1 MKAACIKECGV
12 LIPSSDRMLV
22 KGRDNMNKKNL
33 LLSVALSGTML
44 MSNGITALTAQNAV
58 YSPGVTVEKNTNPD
72 CDAAYTATFVYEDKE
87 ARDAERVT
95 VSGNFQFYSLNDP
108 VVKNYEKQMILPE
121 PRFTVL
127 MTMIRI
133 TQCSM

>member
-58 YSPGVTVEKNTNPD
+58 YSPGVTVEKILIQTGMPIIPQPLFMK
-72 CDAAYTATFVYEDKE
+72 TKMHVTQKE
-87 ARDAERVT
+87 
-95 VSGNFQFYSLNDP
+95 
-108 VVKNYEKQMILPE
+108 
-121 PRFTVL
+121 
-127 MTMIRI
+127 
-133 TQCSM
+133 

>member
-58 YSPGVTVEKNTNPD
+58 YSPGVTVEK
-72 CDAAYTATFVYEDKE
+72 KE
-87 ARDAERVT
+87 GKLKRKILIQTGMPIIPQPLFMKTKMHVT
-95 VSGNFQFYSLNDP
+95 Q
-108 VVKNYEKQMILPE
+108 KE
-121 PRFTVL
+121 
-127 MTMIRI
+127 
-133 TQCSM
+133 

>member
-1 MKAACIKECGV
+1 
-12 LIPSSDRMLV
+12 
-22 KGRDNMNKKNL
+22 
-33 LLSVALSGTML
+33 ML
-44 MSNGITALTAQNAV
+44 MSNGYRINGSKMYVYIRQN
-58 YSPGVTVEKNTNPD
+58 SVEKNTNPD
-72 CDAAYTATFVYEDKE
+72 WDVDYTATFVYEDKD

-108 VVKNYEKQMILPE
+108 VVKNYEKQLILPE